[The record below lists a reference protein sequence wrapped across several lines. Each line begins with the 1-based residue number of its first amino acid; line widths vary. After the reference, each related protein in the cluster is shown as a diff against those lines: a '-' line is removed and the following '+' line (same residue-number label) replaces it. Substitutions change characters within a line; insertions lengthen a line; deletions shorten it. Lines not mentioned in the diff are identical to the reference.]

1 MFLTYRRP
9 AAKHRADDLQTTR
22 QAVKKARQAA
32 ERIRQAAEKVLQTAE
47 NARQTAE
54 KVLQAAESVLL
65 AGGSASIRRRRSTP
79 SQRSLFCVFSLSLS
93 RWAQQM
99 L

>member
-9 AAKHRADDLQTTR
+9 AAKHSADDLQTPR

-32 ERIRQAAEKVLQTAE
+32 ERIRQAAKNALQTAE
-47 NARQTAE
+47 NTRQAAE
-54 KVLQAAESVLL
+54 KVLQAAVSALP